1 MDAKA
6 RGRLME
12 ISGNLM
18 GAAVYIFFAAA
29 AALDVINRGRF
40 SSAVMLALVTVFAF
54 FFIIRRAP
62 REVNPRVYDW
72 IIGLAG
78 TFAPLL
84 LRPAPEMHEIPAMQA
99 LQLAG
104 MLLSI
109 YGIVSLNR
117 SIGLIAA
124 HRGVQATG
132 AYKYLRHPIYAG
144 YFISFTA
151 YWAQNITLPNTAAL
165 VFWMALEI
173 MRIFAEEKVLSKD
186 PAYAEYARKVRWR
199 MLPFVF

>member
-1 MDAKA
+1 
-6 RGRLME
+6 ME
-12 ISGNLM
+12 LSGNLM
-18 GAAVYIFFAAA
+18 GAGVYILFAAA
-29 AALDVINRGRF
+29 ALFDIMNRGRL

-62 REVNPRVYDW
+62 REVNPRLYDW
-72 IIGLAG
+72 VIGLAG

-84 LRPAPEMHEIPAMQA
+84 LRPAPEMHEMPVLQG

-109 YGIVSLNR
+109 YGIASLNR
-117 SIGLIAA
+117 SIGLVAA

-144 YFISFTA
+144 YFLSFTA
-151 YWAQNITLPNTAAL
+151 FWAQNFTLANTAAL
-165 VFWMALEI
+165 AFWMALEF
-173 MRIFAEEKVLSKD
+173 MRIFAEEKVLSQD
-186 PAYAEYARKVRWR
+186 PAYAEYTRKVRWR
-199 MLPFVF
+199 MLPYVF